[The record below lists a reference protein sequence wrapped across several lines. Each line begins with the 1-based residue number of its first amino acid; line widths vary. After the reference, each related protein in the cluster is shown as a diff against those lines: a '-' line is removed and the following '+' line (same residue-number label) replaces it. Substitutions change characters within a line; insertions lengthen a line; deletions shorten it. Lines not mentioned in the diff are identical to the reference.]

1 MRAGYLRRTSLLYR
15 PPYLLRC
22 AASSVISGIQLANT
36 AYVHSKHASQYPLF
50 APARARATPR
60 PPRRAPYRAPTHKA
74 VCSGTDRVS
83 SVCVLLWLWC
93 GCEGPGAVPS

>member
-36 AYVHSKHASQYPLF
+36 AYVHSKHASQYPRAHYPHSML
-50 APARARATPR
+50 RARATLVCRAAPLPR
-60 PPRRAPYRAPTHKA
+60 QRTRL
-74 VCSGTDRVS
+74 
-83 SVCVLLWLWC
+83 CVL
-93 GCEGPGAVPS
+93 